1 MCFTEMIFVVKQTR
15 HLGTNDRIIS
25 HRRDKYKQLRNLHN
39 TPSSTSTIQ
48 EYNRPTFACDTRRPV
63 ALSLARDHSQGV
75 EMSRVS
81 STNTNGIFVHN
92 IYI

>member
-15 HLGTNDRIIS
+15 RLGTNNRIIS

-39 TPSSTSTIQ
+39 IPSSASTIQ
-48 EYNRPTFACDTRRPV
+48 EYNRPTFVCDTRRPV
-63 ALSLARDHSQGV
+63 ALSLAGDHSQGV
-75 EMSRVS
+75 EMSRVCS
-81 STNTNGIFVHN
+81 ANANGIFVHK